1 MMIASSTTEGLTGTM
16 CGPFGEAR
24 ATRPPTPERSS
35 RSHSSRVRSIASF
48 MHSMVRVRPAPVQG
62 RWSRTWGRS
71 AVLGEPA
78 GEDGGDM
85 DNTVIPA
92 GTIVVG
98 LDGSPSADRALD
110 WAIDHARR
118 ERRQLTLVHGLEPM
132 HERAEALAMLDRA
145 RLHCLEVAPDLA
157 VHAALWMADP
167 RVALLDLGHSA
178 ATVVVGS
185 HGRGPV
191 SSVLLGSV
199 GLSVT
204 RHAPC
209 PVVVVRP
216 QHPGAVRN
224 GVLVA
229 ADERS
234 RPVVE
239 FAYRQASLRD
249 LPLTIVR
256 TTDD

>member
-1 MMIASSTTEGLTGTM
+1 
-16 CGPFGEAR
+16 
-24 ATRPPTPERSS
+24 
-35 RSHSSRVRSIASF
+35 
-48 MHSMVRVRPAPVQG
+48 
-62 RWSRTWGRS
+62 
-71 AVLGEPA
+71 
-78 GEDGGDM
+78 M

-157 VHAALWMADP
+157 VHVALWMADP

-256 TTDD
+256 TTDDERAVAEAVAGLAEKFPEVRSRTAAGDLTAGSRHLDLLVVGPGEGGVVNHAECPVAVVPIGVAGSPA